1 MQNIVSFNVCSFNV
15 VVGYYGRVKG
25 VNHLLDAFLKKTR
38 CDCQVVNLGAGL
50 DTNFWRLKVF
60 LVVIF

>member
-1 MQNIVSFNVCSFNV
+1 MYV

-25 VNHLLDAFLKKTR
+25 VHHLLDAFLKKTQ

-50 DTNFWRLKVF
+50 DTTFWRLKVVDF
-60 LVVIF
+60 FYILHNTYFTV